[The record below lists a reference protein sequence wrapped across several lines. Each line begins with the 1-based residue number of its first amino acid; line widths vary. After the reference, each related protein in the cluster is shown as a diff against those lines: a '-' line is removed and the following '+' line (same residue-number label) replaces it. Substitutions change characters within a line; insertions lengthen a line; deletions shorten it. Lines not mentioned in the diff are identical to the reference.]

1 MLPTMSRKLSL
12 SRWKSTSIRNSTAEP
27 PLSWTEIGPAPEHLA
42 KEVERLYW
50 EGARAE
56 IENIIRT
63 LQIWRRPEY
72 AAAAFLSDNDDNI
85 HGYDT
90 FLDQVGQ
97 QARSFAIRH
106 RLCPS
111 NIVLYARIAYI
122 EQART
127 ALPRMTGCKLKE
139 GLASQQSAVSRRI
152 LLQRRRVLGSR
163 QRFGEI

>member
-1 MLPTMSRKLSL
+1 MSRKLSL

-27 PLSWTEIGPAPEHLA
+27 PLPWTEIGPAPDHLA
-42 KEVERLYW
+42 KEVENLYW

-72 AAAAFLSDNDDNI
+72 AGAALVSDNDDNV

-90 FLDQVGQ
+90 FLDQVSQ
-97 QARSFAIRH
+97 QARSFALRH

-139 GLASQQSAVSRRI
+139 GLASRQSAVSRRI
-152 LLQRRRVLGSR
+152 SLQRRRVLGLR
-163 QRFGEI
+163 QRFGRI